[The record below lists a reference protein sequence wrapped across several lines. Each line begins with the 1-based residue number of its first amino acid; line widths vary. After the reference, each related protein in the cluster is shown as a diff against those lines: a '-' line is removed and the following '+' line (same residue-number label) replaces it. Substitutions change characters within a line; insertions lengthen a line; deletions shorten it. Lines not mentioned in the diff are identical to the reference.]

1 MKKEVCQKCKH
12 FIQHYS
18 YSNKFGV
25 TKINCGHCYKRQM
38 AKKECS
44 MFEEKVQVNENEI
57 SIFDEI
63 VKYKIILNSA
73 ISKIETMN
81 SLLNNIEKDIQN
93 QIK

>member
-1 MKKEVCQKCKH
+1 
-12 FIQHYS
+12 
-18 YSNKFGV
+18 
-25 TKINCGHCYKRQM
+25 
-38 AKKECS
+38 